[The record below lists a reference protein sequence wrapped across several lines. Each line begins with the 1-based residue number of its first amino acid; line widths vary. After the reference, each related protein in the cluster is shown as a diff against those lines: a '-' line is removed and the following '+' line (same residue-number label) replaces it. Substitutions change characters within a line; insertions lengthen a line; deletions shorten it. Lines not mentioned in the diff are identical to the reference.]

1 MTLHPSSNVDC
12 SKKTEK
18 VESGVKRTPQSAPK
32 LSQRSRPWLKQKFS
46 NLQTSAHNQFTHTL
60 HMILISYL
68 IWGSEQKPDQRN
80 SHLQTELTQ
89 FPNQS
94 WPQKDKEQKLPAQEQ
109 GTWNMS
115 CCSGDPRTPL
125 YSLYSDLPLDYLA
138 HQAWWLGFIPTV
150 STGTRAQPSLC
161 GLILP
166 GGGNGVSEPDSYS
179 CQLPVR
185 VLLQ

>member
-109 GTWNMS
+109 GTWNVLLFR
-115 CCSGDPRTPL
+115 GPQNTTLFIIFRLATR
-125 YSLYSDLPLDYLA
+125 LP
-138 HQAWWLGFIPTV
+138 G
-150 STGTRAQPSLC
+150 SPSLMTW
-161 GLILP
+161 LH
-166 GGGNGVSEPDSYS
+166 SYS
-179 CQLPVR
+179 VYWDQSSAKSLWPDTPWRWEWGIRTWFLQLPTAS
-185 VLLQ
+185 